1 MYTIMSY
8 VVKKTFKKFLKRQI
22 AESWL
27 KSQYS
32 QNLFIDMFLYED
44 DRKDWGNVSVTL
56 ISLVFML

>member
-1 MYTIMSY
+1 MSY
-8 VVKKTFKKFLKRQI
+8 VLKKTFKIFLKRQI

-32 QNLFIDMFLYED
+32 QKNFIDMFLYED

>member
-1 MYTIMSY
+1 MSY
-8 VVKKTFKKFLKRQI
+8 VVKKTFKNFLKRQI

>member
-1 MYTIMSY
+1 MSY

-22 AESWL
+22 AESLL

>member
-8 VVKKTFKKFLKRQI
+8 VVKKTFKNFLKRQI

>member
-8 VVKKTFKKFLKRQI
+8 VVKKTLKKFLKRQI

>member
-1 MYTIMSY
+1 MSY
-8 VVKKTFKKFLKRQI
+8 VVKKTFKNFLKRQI

-32 QNLFIDMFLYED
+32 QNLFIDMYED

>member
-1 MYTIMSY
+1 MLL
-8 VVKKTFKKFLKRQI
+8 KKTFKKFLKRQI

-32 QNLFIDMFLYED
+32 QNLFIDMYED

>member
-32 QNLFIDMFLYED
+32 QNLDMFLYED

>member
-1 MYTIMSY
+1 MSY

-44 DRKDWGNVSVTL
+44 DRKDWGKVSVTL

>member
-1 MYTIMSY
+1 MSY
-8 VVKKTFKKFLKRQI
+8 VVKKTFKIFLKRQI

>member
-1 MYTIMSY
+1 MSY

-32 QNLFIDMFLYED
+32 QNLFSDMFLYED

>member
-1 MYTIMSY
+1 MSY
-8 VVKKTFKKFLKRQI
+8 VLKKTFKIFLKRQI

>member
-1 MYTIMSY
+1 MLS
-8 VVKKTFKKFLKRQI
+8 KKILKNLKRQI
-22 AESWL
+22 TESWL

-56 ISLVFML
+56 ITLVFML

>member
-8 VVKKTFKKFLKRQI
+8 VVKKTFLKRQI

>member
-8 VVKKTFKKFLKRQI
+8 VVKKTFFKRQI

-56 ISLVFML
+56 ISLAFML

>member
-8 VVKKTFKKFLKRQI
+8 VVKKTFLKRQI

-56 ISLVFML
+56 ISLAFML

>member
-8 VVKKTFKKFLKRQI
+8 VVKKTFFKRQI